1 MQSTKPHI
9 VIVDDEPY
17 MGDFLEQ
24 ALKKKEYQVT
34 TFTNGPDAIDYLEDA
49 SVNLVITDYKMP
61 KMNGVELLRKVK
73 EQYGDD
79 IDVIIM
85 TAYGTIESAVQAL
98 KYGAADY
105 ITKPFSVED
114 IYQIVEHYFQAKE
127 QKKTNLTV
135 RGEDRFGELVGK
147 SPQMQKIYQT
157 ISLVANSNASVFIQG
172 PSGTG
177 KELVARAI
185 HYNSNRNDKPFIQVN
200 CAALPEGLMESEL
213 FGHEKG
219 SFTGAVRKNIGK
231 FELADGGTL
240 LLDEITEMDIGLQ
253 AKLLRAIQEKEF
265 NRVGGSET
273 IKVDVRIL
281 ATSNRDLQKAV
292 EEGHLR
298 EDLYY
303 RLNTIPIRIP
313 PLEERREDIKLLV
326 DHFIEKY
333 SNENQKEITEI
344 EDEAMRRLLMEPFP
358 GNIREL
364 ENRIL
369 RAVILAQGEKITE
382 ELLFLESMPD
392 KPVMGSIIDLHTPIT
407 IEDMERDLI
416 LQTLEH
422 FDYNRT
428 KSADSLG
435 INVRTLRNKLNQY
448 RDEGYI
454 NDAFFEK

>member
-1 MQSTKPHI
+1 MNDRTPHI
-9 VIVDDEPY
+9 IVVDDEPY
-17 MGDFLEQ
+17 MGDFLEK
-24 ALKKKEYQVT
+24 ALQKKSYQVT
-34 TFTNGPDAIDYLEDA
+34 KFTSGLDALDFLSDQEAD
-49 SVNLVITDYKMP
+49 LMITDYKMP
-61 KMNGVELLRKVK
+61 KMNGVELLQQVK
-73 EQYGDD
+73 TEKPT

-127 QKKTNLTV
+127 QKRTNLTV

-147 SPQMQKIYQT
+147 SPDMKKIYQT
-157 ISLVANSNASVFIQG
+157 ISLVANSSASVFIQG
-172 PSGTG
+172 ASGTG

-185 HYNSNRNDKPFIQVN
+185 HYNSDRKDKPFIQVN

-219 SFTGAVRKNIGK
+219 SFTGAIRKNIGK

-240 LLDEITEMDIGLQ
+240 LLDEITEMDVGLQ

-265 NRVGGSET
+265 HRVGGAET
-273 IKVDVRIL
+273 IKVDVRII
-281 ATSNRDLQKAV
+281 ATSNRDL
-292 EEGHLR
+292 EETIQEGKLR

-303 RLNTIPIRIP
+303 RLNTIPIKLP
-313 PLEERREDIKLLV
+313 SLEERRGDIPLLV
-326 DHFIEKY
+326 DHFIKKF
-333 SNENQKEITEI
+333 SAENNLPI
-344 EDEAMRRLLMEPFP
+344 EGVEESALHRLVREPFP

-369 RAVILAQGEKITE
+369 RATILTQSEVITE
-382 ELLFLESMPD
+382 DLLFMENSKEQTGKTSL
-392 KPVMGSIIDLHTPIT
+392 IDLQTPIT
-407 IEDMERDLI
+407 IEEMERDLI

-422 FDYNRT
+422 YDYNRT
-428 KSADSLG
+428 KSAHSLG

-454 NDAFFEK
+454 NDSFFDK

>member
-1 MQSTKPHI
+1 
-9 VIVDDEPY
+9 
-17 MGDFLEQ
+17 MGDFLEK
-24 ALKKKEYQVT
+24 ALQKKSYQVT
-34 TFTNGPDAIDYLEDA
+34 KFTSGLDALDH
-49 SVNLVITDYKMP
+49 LVEHEADLMITDYKMP
-61 KMNGVELLRKVK
+61 KMNGVELLQQVK
-73 EQYGDD
+73 TEKPT

-127 QKKTNLTV
+127 QKRTNLTV
-135 RGEDRFGELVGK
+135 RGEDRFGEMVGK
-147 SPQMQKIYQT
+147 SSDMKKIYQT
-157 ISLVANSNASVFIQG
+157 ISLVANSSASVFIQG
-172 PSGTG
+172 ASGTG

-185 HYNSNRNDKPFIQVN
+185 HYNSDRKDKPFIQVN

-219 SFTGAVRKNIGK
+219 SFTGAIRKNIGK

-240 LLDEITEMDIGLQ
+240 LLDEITEMDVGLQ

-265 NRVGGSET
+265 HRVGGAET
-273 IKVDVRIL
+273 IKVDVRII
-281 ATSNRDLQKAV
+281 ATSNRDL
-292 EEGHLR
+292 EETIQEGQLR

-313 PLEERREDIKLLV
+313 PLEERRDDIPLLV
-326 DHFIEKY
+326 DHFIKKFSAENNLTMEGVEEK
-333 SNENQKEITEI
+333 
-344 EDEAMRRLLMEPFP
+344 AMHRLIREPFP
-358 GNIREL
+358 GNVREL

-369 RAVILAQGEKITE
+369 RATILAQSEVITE
-382 ELLFLESMPD
+382 DLLFMENSKEQVGKTSL
-392 KPVMGSIIDLHTPIT
+392 IDLQTPIT
-407 IEDMERDLI
+407 IEEMERDLI

-422 FDYNRT
+422 YDYNRT
-428 KSADSLG
+428 KSAHSLG

-454 NDAFFEK
+454 NDSFFDK

>member
-1 MQSTKPHI
+1 MENVTPHI
-9 VIVDDEPY
+9 IVVDDEPY
-17 MGDFLEQ
+17 MGDFLEK
-24 ALKKKEYQVT
+24 ALQKKSYEVT
-34 TFTNGPDAIDYLEDA
+34 KFTSGLDALDYLSEDDA
-49 SVNLVITDYKMP
+49 DLMITDYKMP
-61 KMNGVELLRKVK
+61 KMNGVELLQQVK
-73 EQYGDD
+73 NEKPT

-114 IYQIVEHYFQAKE
+114 IYQIVEHYFEAKE
-127 QKKTNLTV
+127 QKRTNLTV

-147 SPQMQKIYQT
+147 SPQMKKIYQT

-172 PSGTG
+172 ASGTG

-185 HYNSNRNDKPFIQVN
+185 HYNSDRKDKPFIQVN

-219 SFTGAVRKNIGK
+219 SFTGAIRKNIGK

-240 LLDEITEMDIGLQ
+240 LLDEITEMDVGLQ

-265 NRVGGSET
+265 HRVGGAET

-281 ATSNRDLQKAV
+281 ATSNRDV
-292 EEGHLR
+292 GHTIGEGKLR

-313 PLEERREDIKLLV
+313 PLEERREDIP
-326 DHFIEKY
+326 
-333 SNENQKEITEI
+333 
-344 EDEAMRRLLMEPFP
+344 LLMDFFVKKFSEENDLEIREVEERAMSRLMRESYP
-358 GNIREL
+358 GNVREL

-369 RAVILAQGEKITE
+369 RAIILAQSDVITE
-382 ELLFLESMPD
+382 DLLFIEKSAEPPGKTHLVDM
-392 KPVMGSIIDLHTPIT
+392 HTPVT
-407 IEDMERDLI
+407 IEEMERDLI

-422 FDYNRT
+422 YDYNRT
-428 KSADSLG
+428 KSAHSLG

-448 RDEGYI
+448 REEGYI
-454 NDAFFEK
+454 NDSFFDK

>member
-1 MQSTKPHI
+1 MNDRTPHI
-9 VIVDDEPY
+9 IVVDDEPY
-17 MGDFLEQ
+17 MGDFLEK
-24 ALKKKEYQVT
+24 ALQKKSYQVT
-34 TFTNGPDAIDYLEDA
+34 KFTSGLDALDHLVDHDA
-49 SVNLVITDYKMP
+49 DLMITDYKMP
-61 KMNGVELLRKVK
+61 KMNGVELLQQVK
-73 EQYGDD
+73 TEKPT

-127 QKKTNLTV
+127 QKRTNLTV

-147 SPQMQKIYQT
+147 SPDMKKIYQT
-157 ISLVANSNASVFIQG
+157 ISLVANSSASVFIQG
-172 PSGTG
+172 ASGTG

-185 HYNSNRNDKPFIQVN
+185 HYNSDRKDKPFIQVN

-219 SFTGAVRKNIGK
+219 SFTGAIRKNIGK

-240 LLDEITEMDIGLQ
+240 LLDEITEMDVGLQ

-265 NRVGGSET
+265 HRVGGAET
-273 IKVDVRIL
+273 IKVDVRII
-281 ATSNRDLQKAV
+281 ATSNRDL
-292 EEGHLR
+292 EETIQDGKLR

-313 PLEERREDIKLLV
+313 PLEERRDDIPLLV
-326 DHFIEKY
+326 DHFIKKFGAENHLTIEGVEEK
-333 SNENQKEITEI
+333 
-344 EDEAMRRLLMEPFP
+344 AMHRLIREPFP
-358 GNIREL
+358 GNVREL

-369 RAVILAQGEKITE
+369 RATILAQSEVITE
-382 ELLFLESMPD
+382 DLLFMENSKEQVGKTSL
-392 KPVMGSIIDLHTPIT
+392 IDLQTPIT
-407 IEDMERDLI
+407 IEEMERDLI

-422 FDYNRT
+422 YDYNRT
-428 KSADSLG
+428 KSAHSLG

-454 NDAFFEK
+454 NDSFFDK

>member
-1 MQSTKPHI
+1 MNDRTPHI
-9 VIVDDEPY
+9 IVVDDEPY
-17 MGDFLEQ
+17 MGDFLEK
-24 ALKKKEYQVT
+24 ALQKKSYQVT
-34 TFTNGPDAIDYLEDA
+34 KFTSGLDALDFLSDQEAD
-49 SVNLVITDYKMP
+49 LMITDYKMP
-61 KMNGVELLRKVK
+61 KMNGVELLQQVK
-73 EQYGDD
+73 TEKPT

-127 QKKTNLTV
+127 QKRTNLTV

-147 SPQMQKIYQT
+147 SPDMKKIYQT
-157 ISLVANSNASVFIQG
+157 ISLVANSSASVFIQG
-172 PSGTG
+172 ASGTG

-185 HYNSNRNDKPFIQVN
+185 HYNSDRKDKPFIQVN

-219 SFTGAVRKNIGK
+219 SFTGAIRKNIGK

-240 LLDEITEMDIGLQ
+240 LLDEITEMDVGLQ

-265 NRVGGSET
+265 HRVGGAET
-273 IKVDVRIL
+273 IKVDVRII
-281 ATSNRDLQKAV
+281 ATSHRDL
-292 EEGHLR
+292 EETIQEGKLR

-303 RLNTIPIRIP
+303 RLNTIPIKLP
-313 PLEERREDIKLLV
+313 SLEERRGDIPLLV
-326 DHFIEKY
+326 DHFIKKF
-333 SNENQKEITEI
+333 SAENNLPI
-344 EDEAMRRLLMEPFP
+344 EGVEESALHRLVREPFP

-369 RAVILAQGEKITE
+369 RATILTQSEVITE
-382 ELLFLESMPD
+382 DLLFMENSKEQTGKTSL
-392 KPVMGSIIDLHTPIT
+392 IDLQTPIT
-407 IEDMERDLI
+407 IEEMERDLI

-422 FDYNRT
+422 YDYNRT
-428 KSADSLG
+428 KSAHSLG

-454 NDAFFEK
+454 NDSFFDK

>member
-1 MQSTKPHI
+1 MNNGVPSII
-9 VIVDDEPY
+9 VVDDEPY
-17 MGDFLEQ
+17 MGDFLEK
-24 ALKKKEYQVT
+24 ALQKKSYDVRK
-34 TFTNGPDAIDYLEDA
+34 FTSGLDALDYLEQDDA
-49 SVNLVITDYKMP
+49 DLLITDFKMP
-61 KMNGVELLRKVK
+61 KMNGVELLQQVK
-73 EQYGDD
+73 KEKPT

-114 IYQIVEHYFQAKE
+114 IYQIVEHYYEARE
-127 QKKTNLTV
+127 QKRTNLTV

-147 SPQMQKIYQT
+147 SAKMKKVYQT

-185 HYNSNRNDKPFIQVN
+185 HYNSDRRDKPFIQVN

-219 SFTGAVRKNIGK
+219 SFTGAIRKNIGK

-265 NRVGGSET
+265 HRVGGAET
-273 IKVDVRIL
+273 IKVDVRII
-281 ATSNRDLQKAV
+281 ATSNRDLEKALD
-292 EEGHLR
+292 EGQLR

-303 RLNTIPIRIP
+303 RLNTIPIIVP
-313 PLEERREDIKLLV
+313 PLDQRREDIPLLV
-326 DHFIEKY
+326 EHFVTKFSKENDLDIQGVEEKALKHLLR
-333 SNENQKEITEI
+333 EN
-344 EDEAMRRLLMEPFP
+344 FP
-358 GNIREL
+358 GNVREL

-369 RAVILAQGEKITE
+369 RAVILTQSDTITE
-382 ELLFLESMPD
+382 DVLFMEKRPETPGDSYIVDM
-392 KPVMGSIIDLHTPIT
+392 HNPIT
-407 IEDMERDLI
+407 IEEMERDLI

-422 FDYNRT
+422 YDYNRT
-428 KSADSLG
+428 KSAHSLG

-448 RDEGYI
+448 KDEGFI
-454 NDAFFEK
+454 SDAFFDK